1 MIYWYQDKLRPHFE
15 TVAKVMVILT
25 AFAIPMSTAVMS
37 IATALLFLFWILSGN
52 FGQKFRTV
60 GHNPIVLWALG
71 LFLLLAIGL
80 SYTSAESEAALSS
93 FGKYKKLLFIPI
105 ILSLALTEKW
115 QRSAIYAFAI
125 AMTIILF
132 ISYLK
137 YFGVVA
143 LTGSTGEEYTV
154 FKGRIAHGIFM
165 AFYFYMMVQFAIYR
179 KPWRWLFLI
188 LASLACYNLLFIN
201 VGRSGYVVFAS
212 LVFFLFYQ
220 RFKWKGLVGAFLAL
234 TMLMTFAFFTSD
246 GFRARITES
255 VNDVR
260 VHVPGEYNH
269 YSGLRYRLEYYQTT
283 LKIIKKNVLV
293 GHGTGSLAAEFKII
307 ADQEGLRTTDNPHNE
322 FMMITSQIGL
332 VGLFVLCGML
342 YSQWRA
348 SLSLDVEYR
357 HILQGVLVTMISGS
371 MLNSLLL
378 DSGEGKFYVI
388 LVAIFLSTSVLQNK
402 KVIDD

>member
-1 MIYWYQDKLRPHFE
+1 MIYWYQDKLRPHFD
-15 TVAKVMVILT
+15 TAAKVMVVLA
-25 AFAIPMSTAVMS
+25 AFSIPMSTAMMS
-37 IATALLFLFWILSGN
+37 IATALLLLFWILSGN
-52 FGQKFRTV
+52 FDQKFRTI
-60 GHNPIVLWALG
+60 GQNSAALWSLG

-80 SYTSAESEAALSS
+80 IYTSAESEAAIGT

-105 ILSLALTEKW
+105 ILSLGLTKKW
-115 QRSAIYAFAI
+115 QRSAIYAFVI
-125 AMTIILF
+125 AMTIIL
-132 ISYLK
+132 IMSYLK
-137 YFGVVA
+137 YFGILA
-143 LTGSTGEEYTV
+143 HTGSTGEEYTV

-165 AFYFYMMVQFAIYR
+165 AFYFYIMVQFAIHR

-201 VGRSGYVVFAS
+201 VGRSGYVVFTC

-220 RFKWKGLVGAFLAL
+220 RFNWKGLVGAFLAL
-234 TMLMTFAFFTSD
+234 TILMTFAFFTSD
-246 GFRARITES
+246 GFRSRITES

-293 GHGTGSLAAEFKII
+293 GHGTGSLATEFKIM

-322 FMMITSQIGL
+322 FMMVTAQIGL

-348 SLSLDVEYR
+348 SLNLDVEYR

-388 LVAIFLSTSVLQNK
+388 LVAILLSTSALQNQK
-402 KVIDD
+402 S